1 MDNLKVQI
9 NSMMEKVTDNDGDT
23 KWKCTVCAKL
33 IKVQRDMG
41 RHIETHIEGVSYPC
55 HLCGAVKRSSN
66 ALNVYITTKHRN

>member
-1 MDNLKVQI
+1 
-9 NSMMEKVTDNDGDT
+9 MEKVTGNDGDT
-23 KWKCTVCAKL
+23 KWRCTVCAKL

-66 ALNVYITTKHRN
+66 ALNVHITTKHRN